1 MWDDINRPGVEFI
14 LKPNMA
20 EEKRNELESE
30 NCETKGKGI
39 NAMFRRIISRD
50 GVSYRSQQRTETDLT
65 AVEKTEMLKD
75 LYERNPNLFLARFGK
90 WLSAEDLEICFAGMS
105 SSYEIDYSV
114 KKLKKDLADRNS
126 GTGVKNRRYGALL
139 RLEKDSDYFS
149 EYEMRQRCPLQYE
162 EYIGRFMTQE
172 EKLKRDE
179 ISSTSGEVTMSSF
192 IFQQIDRDW
201 LQERQEVER
210 EREQECMEEE
220 EEEEEEENGKIEE
233 NSPPGIVF
241 VSFVLYKLH

>member
-1 MWDDINRPGVEFI
+1 
-14 LKPNMA
+14 
-20 EEKRNELESE
+20 
-30 NCETKGKGI
+30 
-39 NAMFRRIISRD
+39 
-50 GVSYRSQQRTETDLT
+50 
-65 AVEKTEMLKD
+65 
-75 LYERNPNLFLARFGK
+75 
-90 WLSAEDLEICFAGMS
+90 MS